1 MNPLLS
7 DAKALRLAWDALL
20 QSHPHAHGPQ
30 AAAMLGVPEA
40 AMVASRQ
47 GHGATALNAS
57 LIDLLCHA
65 AVPVSAWG
73 KTLVAVRNG
82 LGVSL
87 AIQNISSV
95 GIAGDRVELWGP
107 GYRAALSQQG
117 VASLYLLIN
126 EDSHG
131 HTVSLN
137 WFDGK
142 GDVIGRL
149 FLMAKSGREVALPHV
164 LQFAIP
170 VPAND
175 AFWQANHCELPLH
188 VACADVS
195 TLPLVSHGL
204 DAAQLM
210 TRAVLACASAGDM
223 HVGVHGLGASQHY
236 IGPLTK
242 TSEAGGGVHASDAGC
257 KLHLMPRAAHTI
269 SRCEWRMADGRQ
281 HAGLR
286 ILDSDG
292 GALDL
297 APVSN
302 GQTWLEEVFA

>member
-1 MNPLLS
+1 MNILLN
-7 DAKALRLAWDALL
+7 DANALREAWNALL
-20 QSHPHAHGPQ
+20 VSHPHTHGPQ

-47 GHGATALNAS
+47 GFGATALNAS
-57 LIDLLCHA
+57 LAELLCHK

-87 AIQNISSV
+87 AVQKIESARADCDAVELAGTGYLARLGQQ
-95 GIAGDRVELWGP
+95 GIA
-107 GYRAALSQQG
+107 SM
-117 VASLYLLIN
+117 YLLIN

-149 FLMAKSGREVALPHV
+149 FLMAKSGREVALPHL
-164 LQFAIP
+164 LQFAVATP
-170 VPAND
+170 TND
-175 AFWQANHCELPLH
+175 AFWRAEATASPASMACTDVAVLHGEAFGHQAS
-188 VACADVS
+188 A
-195 TLPLVSHGL
+195 
-204 DAAQLM
+204 LM
-210 TRAVLACASAGDM
+210 SRAVLACATAGDM

-236 IGPLTK
+236 VGPLGK

-257 KLHLMPRAAHTI
+257 KLHLMPRAASGV
-269 SRCEWRMADGRQ
+269 SRCVWTTPDGQ
-281 HAGLR
+281 ALPGLR
-286 ILDSDG
+286 VVDAAG

-297 APVSN
+297 APVN
-302 GQTWLEEVFA
+302 HGQKWLDEVFS